1 METHVFFLQLLVI
14 LLGARVLGE
23 VAARLSVPAVI
34 GEIAAGVL
42 LGPSLLGWIQ
52 PNQTLHLLANIGV
65 ILLLFEVGMET
76 DLSRLMRTGAVPFV
90 VASVGVVVPLG
101 AGLAAGLWLF
111 HLPMSAALFVGG
123 ALTATSIGITMRVFR
138 DLKAQQSHPARVV
151 LGAAVLDDVIGVLLL
166 ALLCSYSAGTVSWI
180 STGRI
185 MLSIVLFAVLSP
197 LAGRLLSLVI
207 QRFEATSDIP
217 GLIPAAIVSLLLF
230 FAWTAHAVGAPE
242 LLGGFAAG
250 LALTRQLSLRFGR
263 RLNLAQDPDFVH
275 RVESQIKPI
284 VHLFSPIFF
293 VFVGISLDLRVVNWA
308 SSHIWMLTGVLL
320 VTAVVGKLIAG
331 LILVRET
338 PLTRWVV
345 GLAMVPRG
353 EVGLIFAQ
361 IGKDAR
367 ILDDE
372 IYAALILVIALG
384 TLAPP
389 LVLRWLYGA
398 YPPPDS
404 DCESG
409 RYGG

>member
-1 METHVFFLQLLVI
+1 M
-14 LLGARVLGE
+14 GE
-23 VAARLSVPAVI
+23 VAARLHVPAVI
-34 GEIAAGVL
+34 GEIVAGVL
-42 LGPSLLGWIQ
+42 LGPSLLGWVQ
-52 PNQTLHLLANIGV
+52 PGETLHLLANIGV

-76 DLSRLMRTGAVPFV
+76 DLARLMRTGAIPFV
-90 VASVGVVVPLG
+90 VAAVGVVVPLG

-111 HLPMSAALFVGG
+111 HLPISAALFVGG

-138 DLKAQQSHPARVV
+138 DLKAQQSHPAQVV

-166 ALLCSYSAGTVSWI
+166 ALLCSYSAGAIHWVSM
-180 STGRI
+180 GRVL
-185 MLSIVLFAVLSP
+185 LSIVLFFA
-197 LAGRLLSLVI
+197 LAPVVGRLLSLVI

-250 LALTRQLSLRFGR
+250 LALTRQFSLPLGA

-275 RVESQIKPI
+275 RVEGQIRPI

-293 VFVGISLDLRVVNWA
+293 VFVGISLDLRVVDWA
-308 SSHIWMLTGVLL
+308 SLHIWILTAVLL
-320 VTAVVGKLIAG
+320 AAAVIGKLLAG

-338 PLTRWVV
+338 WFTRWVV

-361 IGKDAR
+361 IGKSAG

-372 IYAALILVIALG
+372 VYAALILVIALG

-389 LVLRWLYGA
+389 LVLRWLYEAHG
-398 YPPPDS
+398 PPPEAAARNS
-404 DCESG
+404 ST
-409 RYGG
+409 